1 MKQFWFF
8 IQEMLA
14 SLRIHRTSV
23 LIGVITTA
31 FTIACFGLFF
41 LLYLNV
47 KNLAGSFQDDI
58 QLIVYLTDDVS
69 RQRQADLQRQLKSE
83 EAVASLTFISQS
95 QALEDFH
102 QQFPSESSL
111 LDGMGANPLPASFV
125 LTIAPEFQSAD
136 AVFAFAERVQ
146 KRSEVEYV
154 HYSREWIESLTVFV
168 RHLEVGAVMIGLILA
183 LATVT
188 IIANTIR
195 LSFYARKEEVEILR
209 LIGATSPFIAMPY
222 ILEGTLLGAV
232 GGGLSLLLLKGAFEF
247 FRQEIDSSGWF
258 QGMNSIVQFFPI
270 QVSVCL
276 VLAGLFLGFVSS
288 LYSVFGLLRMRL

>member
-69 RQRQADLQRQLKSE
+69 RQRQAELQRQLKSE

-102 QQFPSESSL
+102 QQFPLESSL

-136 AVFAFAERVQ
+136 AVFAFAERLQ
-146 KRSEVEYV
+146 KRSDIEYV
-154 HYSREWIESLTVFV
+154 HYSREWIETLTVFV
-168 RHLEVGAVMIGLILA
+168 RHLEFGAVMIGVILA

-222 ILEGTLLGAV
+222 ILEGALLGGV
-232 GGGLSLLLLKGAFEF
+232 GGGLSLLLLKGVFEF
-247 FRQEIDSSGWF
+247 FRQEINSSGWF

-270 QVSVCL
+270 QVSVFL
-276 VLAGLFLGFVSS
+276 VLAGLLLGFLSS
-288 LYSVFGLLRMRL
+288 LYSVFGLLRTRL